1 MNSPLAV
8 SSCVTSPHGRHAN
21 AVQARG
27 NARYALPAGKQHG
40 SSSPVT
46 SFVERRRQMLAAD
59 GASTRP
65 PHVLVF
71 AGTVS
76 GLLLSALLILFS
88 AFVLAFIEV
97 QWANASRYCVT
108 TVLIV
113 FGAAATVLCANVGNA
128 ATLLLTRIEP
138 AVERRAYYL
147 HLSALNAFENLRTLE
162 KWRQTT
168 AMPAADRA
176 LTTPISCQAEL
187 SRRASDRV
195 APAADRGDATSE
207 ERTEKTSDNWAW
219 ADAESCTISPRAA

>member
-1 MNSPLAV
+1 MNPPLAV
-8 SSCVTSPHGRHAN
+8 ASDVSSPNGRHAN

-27 NARYALPAGKQHG
+27 NTRYALAAGERHG
-40 SSSPVT
+40 SSSPIT

-65 PHVLVF
+65 PHVLGF
-71 AGTVS
+71 AGMVS

-113 FGAAATVLCANVGNA
+113 FGAAAAVLCANVGNA

-138 AVERRAYYL
+138 AVERRAHYL

-168 AMPAADRA
+168 AVPATDRA
-176 LTTPISCQAEL
+176 VTQSMSYEAEI
-187 SRRASDRV
+187 SRRASGRV
-195 APAADRGDATSE
+195 APAADRGYATSE
-207 ERTEKTSDNWAW
+207 ERIEKTSDNWAW
-219 ADAESCTISPRAA
+219 ADAEICTISPRAA